1 MDAIAARVAGYSK
14 HFLDIAAFAGKPI
27 RKPRRHTSGTLAMTD
42 SISNEFLGF
51 NLKLLG
57 KKTKKNVLISAGKM
71 SDKEKMFSALQKLS
85 KLNVELF
92 ATPGTYRFLKQKG
105 IDNKELHKIADRRE
119 PNIRTFLDEN
129 RLDLIINVLTGDN
142 DYDESSD
149 CKLIRSLAIEAGIP
163 LITDVDVAIE
173 SIDQLVKRD
182 AEGFYRYKA
191 ADKTQPWD
199 MRAEFIRLVR
209 DNGGFASYHAH
220 YDKAYLISPD
230 NLRYSMVDMQKK
242 WALYR
247 HLKESYTR
255 ETLVERIGR
264 GVQVMVDQGATHCR
278 TLIDADSTIRTLG
291 VEAALEVKKKFK
303 GQIFFEIGVQPL
315 QGVLDDE
322 SREQF
327 ERACSMA
334 DVVGGLPS
342 RDRPTPEKHLDVIM
356 RIAREQ
362 NKRLDVHV
370 DQENN
375 PFENET
381 EMLARKTI
389 EYGLEGRVS
398 AVHAISVSAKP
409 AIEQERIIRLLK
421 DAGVSVIVC
430 PSAALSMRQLD
441 MQGPLHNSIAPVPKL
456 LDAGVPVYLGVDNVY
471 DLFMPLV
478 DGDLWFESRLLMEAC
493 RFYDI
498 DRVAKLVTDKSG
510 FGALGR

>member
-1 MDAIAARVAGYSK
+1 MAELHDWNS
-14 HFLDIAAFAGKPI
+14 D
-27 RKPRRHTSGTLAMTD
+27 
-42 SISNEFLGF
+42 EFLGF

-57 KKTKKNVLISAGKM
+57 KKTKKNVLVSAGKL
-71 SDKEKMFSALQKLS
+71 SDKERMFPALQKLA

-92 ATPGTYRFLKQKG
+92 ATPGTFRFLKQKG
-105 IDNKELHKIADRRE
+105 IDNQEIRKIADRRE
-119 PNIRTFLDEN
+119 PNIRTFLDEK

-142 DYDESSD
+142 DYDEASD
-149 CKLIRSLAIEAGIP
+149 SKLIRSLAIEQGIP
-163 LITDVDVAIE
+163 LITDVEVAIE
-173 SIDQLVKRD
+173 SIDQLVRRD
-182 AEGFYRYKA
+182 VEGYYRYKTG
-191 ADKTQPWD
+191 DSKKPWD
-199 MRAEFIRLVR
+199 MRQEFLRLVHEA
-209 DNGGFASYHAH
+209 GGFANYHAH
-220 YDKAYLISPD
+220 YDKAYLISPQ
-230 NLRYSMVDMQKK
+230 NLRMSMVDMQTK

-247 HLKESYTR
+247 HLKETYTR
-255 ETLVERIGR
+255 ENLVERIGR
-264 GVQVMVDQGATHCR
+264 GVQTMVDQGASYCR

-303 GQIFFEIGVQPL
+303 GQIAFEIGVQPL
-315 QGVLDDE
+315 QGVLDDD

-327 ERACSMA
+327 EKACSMA

-342 RDRPTPEKHLDVIM
+342 KDRPTPEKHLDIIM

-389 EYGLEGRVS
+389 EHGLEGRVS
-398 AVHAISVSAKP
+398 AIHAISVSAKP
-409 AIEQERIIRLLK
+409 ASEQDRIIRLLK

-430 PSAALSMRQLD
+430 PSAALSMKQLD
-441 MQGPLHNSIAPVPKL
+441 MTGPLHNSIAPVPKL
-456 LDAGVPVYLGVDNVY
+456 LEAGVPVYLGVDNVY

-478 DGDLWFESRLLMEAC
+478 DGDLWFECRLLMEAC

-498 DRVAKLVTDKSG
+498 DRVAKIAADRSG
-510 FGALGR
+510 FVPLAR